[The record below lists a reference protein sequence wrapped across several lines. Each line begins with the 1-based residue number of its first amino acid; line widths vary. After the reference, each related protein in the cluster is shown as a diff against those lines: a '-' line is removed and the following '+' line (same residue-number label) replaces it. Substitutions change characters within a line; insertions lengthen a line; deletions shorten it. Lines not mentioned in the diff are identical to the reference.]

1 MKNDLFSF
9 FIVFNL
15 NALCFSRTDVEIFT
29 VQLKHVP
36 ITSMKNVLTGY
47 SNSKEVIPIKMA
59 IVPIQLLLA
68 HFINELM
75 EFKSGDMDKPKEPSQ

>member
-1 MKNDLFSF
+1 MKNNLFSF
-9 FIVFNL
+9 FIVFNF
-15 NALCFSRTDVEIFT
+15 NALCFLRNDVAIFT

-36 ITSMKNVLTGY
+36 ITSMKYVLTGY

>member
-1 MKNDLFSF
+1 
-9 FIVFNL
+9 
-15 NALCFSRTDVEIFT
+15 
-29 VQLKHVP
+29 
-36 ITSMKNVLTGY
+36 MKNVLTGY